1 MQNLDSQS
9 LGETGLPKSNCQIIW
24 TRYHFDLNDIF
35 VDFGVYTNANPMLD
49 FDTTK
54 RFDVYVRCSDNKNY
68 DEEQLI
74 VIVKKN
80 AIPDFTNLPS
90 KELSTQIKKSNQLST
105 WIPLSANS
113 AEL

>member
-1 MQNLDSQS
+1 ML
-9 LGETGLPKSNCQIIW
+9 
-24 TRYHFDLNDIF
+24 FF

-90 KELSTQIKKSNQLST
+90 KELSLKLRNQTIYMLIHEYMNT
-105 WIPLSANS
+105 TVG
-113 AEL
+113 